1 MRTATPLISLYRL
14 QPFEG
19 QATIQQISEI
29 QEKVGSILY
38 AAVVTRPDISFA
50 AS

>member
-1 MRTATPLISLYRL
+1 M
-14 QPFEG
+14 
-19 QATIQQISEI
+19 

-38 AAVVTRPDISFA
+38 AAVVSRPDVSYA